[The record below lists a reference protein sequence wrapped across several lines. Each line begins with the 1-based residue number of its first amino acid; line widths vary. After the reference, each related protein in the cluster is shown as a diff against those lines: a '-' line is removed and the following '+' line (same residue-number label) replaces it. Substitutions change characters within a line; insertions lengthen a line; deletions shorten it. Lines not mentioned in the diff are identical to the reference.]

1 MHFDK
6 GLLQCYHELLQNT
19 ELQKAYQE
27 WLTLFRF
34 LRRELEQQMPE
45 YTFQANVTENGM
57 DYSYFQFYDVCLK
70 RLGLKMVVVF
80 RHREFRLEIWLS
92 GVNRKA
98 QCEWAEKLACQVLP
112 FERSPD
118 PKHTDYILRFP
129 ISAKLSDG
137 TQTVCAIK
145 EAAENLLVALEK
157 KRSTL

>member
-1 MHFDK
+1 M
-6 GLLQCYHELLQNT
+6 
-19 ELQKAYQE
+19 AYFVPLSAQGIGTTNAGIY
-27 WLTLFRF
+27 L
-34 LRRELEQQMPE
+34 
-45 YTFQANVTENGM
+45 FQANVTENGM

-98 QCEWAEKLACQVLP
+98 RCEWAEKLACQVLP

-129 ISAKLSDG
+129 ISAELSDG

-157 KRSTL
+157 KCSTL